1 MAVQPDEDEEP
12 FNTISNQYPE
22 IYFQPLILTGMR
34 LISIVRNRE
43 WGSLDINLKHYLA
56 DLKKSNLNM
65 LYKSFLEPPP
75 EDHLLQNTLW
85 PEIQK
90 L

>member
-1 MAVQPDEDEEP
+1 MVVQPDEDEES

-22 IYFQPLILTGMR
+22 ISFQPLILTGMR
-34 LISIVRNRE
+34 IIRVIGNGE
-43 WGSLDINLKHYLA
+43 WGSLNINLKHYLA
-56 DLKKSNLNM
+56 DLKR
-65 LYKSFLEPPP
+65 LYKSFSEPPP